1 MPPPS
6 DRDPS
11 GTSRSDRGPSDR
23 DRDAGG
29 RARNARPR
37 DAAGRPLPRGA
48 TGVERVPDD
57 LVLTADEAVTE
68 AQRLLDAGLPFPAH
82 DVLEAAW
89 KASPAAERELWRSL
103 AQLAVGLT
111 HAQRGNTRGAV
122 SLLERAAERLAGWG
136 GPVPAQLD
144 VTGLAAFAGHTARLI
159 DGTGPAGADLRP
171 RLRRAPSAMEQKS
184 APDQPR

>member
-1 MPPPS
+1 MP
-6 DRDPS
+6 
-11 GTSRSDRGPSDR
+11 R
-23 DRDAGG
+23 DRDAAG

-37 DAAGRPLPRGA
+37 DAAGRPLPHGA

-68 AQRLLDAGLPFPAH
+68 AQRLLDDGLPFPAH

-89 KASPAAERELWRSL
+89 KGAPDHERELWRGL

-111 HAQRGNTRGAV
+111 HAQRGNPRGAV
-122 SLLERAAERLAGWG
+122 SLLARAAERLGGWE

-144 VTGLAAFAGHTARLI
+144 VTGLASWAAGRASALE
-159 DGTGPAGADLRP
+159 AGEPIGRGP
-171 RLRRAPSAMEQKS
+171 RLRRTVPT
-184 APDQPR
+184 